1 MYDSVV
7 ETGNEALDT
16 ILTEKSLACSNEDIV
31 LSCIADGG
39 ALDFMSPSD
48 IYSFFGNALDNAIE
62 AVRQVSDPER
72 RNITLNVAR
81 RGKMVAVSIENFYE
95 LMPKFQDGMPT
106 TTKANKANHG
116 FGVKSMQATCARY
129 SGMLHMGAKDGVFY
143 LNALL
148 AGPQAQ

>member
-1 MYDSVV
+1 MV

-31 LSCIADGG
+31 LSCIADGA

-95 LMPKFQDGMPT
+95 LMPKFQDGLPT
-106 TTKANKANHG
+106 TSKANKANHG

-129 SGMLHMGAKDGVFY
+129 NGMLHVGAKDGVFY

-148 AGPQAQ
+148 AEPQAR

>member
-1 MYDSVV
+1 MV

-31 LSCIADGG
+31 LSCIADGA

-81 RGKMVAVSIENFYE
+81 QGKMVAVSIENFYE
-95 LMPKFQDGMPT
+95 LMPRFQDGLPT

-129 SGMLHMGAKDGVFY
+129 NGLLHVGAKDGVFY

-148 AGPQAQ
+148 AEPQAQ